1 MKNSVLLIVCLATMS
16 LTLTSQISARID
28 PADLGGAWLFDEED
42 AELIEDISGN
52 ENSGVVFGKP
62 HWEDGKFGKAILLN
76 GANEYINCGT
86 QESLAVG
93 LGDFSIVAW
102 LSTAEDA
109 GSWAATVVGKFDT
122 NAPRHGYL
130 FGIRGDLD
138 AAQKNNPLFLMGLG
152 QGSGAHLFGT
162 DSIVDD
168 EWHHIAATAD
178 RDGDAIFYRDGVFEA
193 KMDISA
199 DAKQD
204 ETNAQ
209 DFNIGADANSRWY
222 LNGLLDEVAFFN
234 TALTEDDVK
243 RIMNDGLERVLG
255 LTPVSSAGKLT
266 SSWGSIKAIAR

>member
-1 MKNSVLLIVCLATMS
+1 MS
-16 LTLTSQISARID
+16 LMLTSQISARID
-28 PADLGGAWLFDEED
+28 IADVGGAWLFDEED

-52 ENSGVVFGKP
+52 ENNGVVFGKP
-62 HWEDGKFGKAILLN
+62 RWEEGKFGSAILLN
-76 GANEYINCGT
+76 GANEYINCGAP
-86 QESLAVG
+86 ESLAVG

-109 GSWAATVVGKFDT
+109 GSWAATVVGKFDA

-130 FGIRGDLD
+130 FGVRGNLD
-138 AAQKNNPLFLMGLG
+138 AGQKNKPLFLMGLG

-162 DSIVDD
+162 ESIVDD

-193 KMDISA
+193 KMNISA

-204 ETNAQ
+204 ETNLQ
-209 DFNIGADANSRWY
+209 DFNIGADANSRWF

-234 TALTEDDVK
+234 TVLTEDDVK

-255 LTPVSSAGKLT
+255 LAPVSSAGKLA
-266 SSWGSIKAIAR
+266 SSWGSIKAKAR

>member
-1 MKNSVLLIVCLATMS
+1 MKNLILLSVCLAVMS

-28 PADLGGAWLFDEED
+28 MADLGGAWLFDEED

-52 ENSGVVFGKP
+52 ENHGAVFGKP
-62 HWEDGKFGKAILLN
+62 RWEEGKFGSAILLN
-76 GANEYINCGT
+76 GANEYINCGAP
-86 QESLAVG
+86 ESLAVG

-102 LSTAEDA
+102 LSIAEDA
-109 GSWAATVVGKFDT
+109 GSWAATVVGKFDA

-162 DSIVDD
+162 ESIVDD

-193 KMDISA
+193 KMVTIHLVFLYS
-199 DAKQD
+199 
-204 ETNAQ
+204 T
-209 DFNIGADANSRWY
+209 
-222 LNGLLDEVAFFN
+222 L
-234 TALTEDDVK
+234 
-243 RIMNDGLERVLG
+243 
-255 LTPVSSAGKLT
+255 
-266 SSWGSIKAIAR
+266 AIF

>member
-1 MKNSVLLIVCLATMS
+1 MKNLILLSACLAVMS
-16 LTLTSQISARID
+16 LMLTSQIFARID

-42 AELIEDISGN
+42 ADLVEDISGN
-52 ENSGVVFGKP
+52 ENNGVVFGKP
-62 HWEDGKFGKAILLN
+62 RWEEGKFGSAILLN
-76 GANEYINCGT
+76 GANEYINCGA

-93 LGDFSIVAW
+93 VEDFSIVAW
-102 LSTAEDA
+102 ISTAENA
-109 GSWAATVVGKFDT
+109 GSWSATVVGKFDS

-130 FGIRGDLD
+130 FGVRGDLD
-138 AAQKNNPLFLMGLG
+138 ANEKNKPLFLIGLG
-152 QGSGAHLFGT
+152 QAGGAHLFGT
-162 DSIVDD
+162 ESIVDD

-193 KMDISA
+193 KMNISV

-222 LNGLLDEVAFFN
+222 LNALLDEVALFN
-234 TALTEDDVK
+234 AVLTEDDVK

-255 LTPVSSAGKLT
+255 LAPVSPAGRLT
-266 SSWGSIKAIAR
+266 SSWGSIKATVR